1 MCVRT
6 ESKNALL
13 KITEHGTTSYKRLGT
28 NHNIKDGL
36 GKLIGKKVV
45 PRLGKRVRGWPL
57 IDTHTDPLTVRG
69 PTRTQS

>member
-45 PRLGKRVRGWPL
+45 PRLGKRVRG
-57 IDTHTDPLTVRG
+57 
-69 PTRTQS
+69 